1 MTRIDIYIYKNYNV
15 GMKTILSNTTKG
27 SIAGILDLV
36 KERLKQGEEC
46 IILTADRKVASME
59 RTALETLKGCGAEFR
74 VNVMSFTRFS
84 AKTLGDNVKRCLTP
98 EGSVMLLAD
107 VIEKCNDQF
116 VYYRRV
122 RPDSLANEVYAA
134 LTALRNSGISTADL
148 REKADKM
155 PLSLKNKAQ
164 DLALMYDGYL
174 EALSDKREDSTTRLE
189 RLVSILNDDCGKN
202 KNINFFVVGMED
214 FNHPQ
219 LRVLEALDK
228 GVKSLTVGLVG
239 GFDNRNKRVYPNS
252 IIKKIQAV
260 SKNRVVEEV
269 CSDSTINAVQKSIS
283 KNLFSYE
290 KLTAR
295 EIVDGST
302 ITLKEAHTRQDE
314 VLSVALDIVK
324 RVMGGARY
332 RDFEILIGNADY
344 IPIIRN
350 IFDRYGIVYFVDQKE
365 MLQRQTKAKYLLS
378 ALAVITKNFRS
389 DEVLDFVKNPL
400 FELSLEENE
409 NVSRQDKIFRFE
421 NYVLEYSINYNKFR
435 EPFDCDNGDKLAIA
449 EEVRQALQRVL
460 SPLGGNGFRAM
471 ADIVGGVRTFLDNTQ
486 GAWIEHVERLS
497 EESSHYKK
505 CAEQVDSKINAILD
519 EIEGVL
525 YGESTLERFDTILRS
540 MLKTLKIAL
549 VPTFLDSVFIGDISS
564 KFTGE
569 NLYVLGANSG
579 QLPSETE
586 GGTIITAKDEELF
599 DQAGISVYPSQ
610 RDRIRKNLF
619 TLIEIL
625 AGCSGTLT
633 ISYSRTSTGDELNPS
648 SIIQQFKGM
657 FKKNGEPLTP
667 EFISFDNLRSS
678 MVTPEEVSVM
688 FSSKDS
694 VRHNILT
701 YAESGRATESD
712 MDIYRTA
719 YGFLRDDDKA
729 SLDKIGGIPET
740 IENNK
745 KIKKTSI
752 SRLEQYFKC
761 PYGYYL
767 KYSLGLQKRKEGEME
782 TFDAGTILHAIFE
795 SFFIELKA
803 GRVTRDNIEDIVL
816 STFDDTLHK
825 EENKRL
831 LRLYTDKP
839 DTRRVID
846 RMKNEG
852 VRTCKDFY
860 EISLH
865 SRFEPAYLE
874 AEFISREEADKK
886 YGKDIGD
893 KVLFD
898 PITLD
903 VDGRRVEIR
912 GKIDRVDSNG
922 NAFIIIDYKTFKG
935 ASLSAGDIYHGEKL
949 QLYIYAKAM
958 KDNTKQNI
966 AGVFYLPIYA
976 GFNKDDERRYNYEGQ
991 VTDNAELRNEI
1002 YGELPEG
1009 VESDFKQDTVL
1020 PQPKNGPSTANTYL
1034 NEEGFDARCRYAI
1047 DLAVEGVREIES
1059 GYISPRPICECA
1071 SCEFKKVC
1079 TYAEVG
1085 ARERYSV
1092 DSSIFV
1098 EYDKA
1103 DGNSLSDGGDK

>member
-1 MTRIDIYIYKNYNV
+1 
-15 GMKTILSNTTKG
+15 MKTILSNTTKG
-27 SIAGILDLV
+27 STLGILEQV
-36 KERLKQGEEC
+36 RERLKEGEDC

-59 RTALETLKGCGAEFR
+59 RTVLEVLAECGAEFR
-74 VNVMSFTRFS
+74 VNVMSFTRFC
-84 AKTLGDNVKRCLTP
+84 AKALGDNVKRCLTP

-107 VIEKCNDQF
+107 VIERCNDQF

-148 REKADKM
+148 REKADRM
-155 PLSLKNKAQ
+155 PASLKNKAQ

-189 RLVSILNDDCGKN
+189 TLVSILDEDCGKN
-202 KNINFFVVGMED
+202 KNVNFFVVGMDD

-219 LRVLEALDK
+219 LKVLEALDK
-228 GVKSLTVGLVG
+228 GVKSLTIGLVS
-239 GFDNRNKRVYPNS
+239 GFENRNKRIYPNAL
-252 IIKKIQAV
+252 IKKIKAV
-260 SKNRVVEEV
+260 SKNRVAEDVFL
-269 CSDSTINAVQKSIS
+269 DNTMNAVQKSIS

-290 KLTAR
+290 KLSSR
-295 EIVDGST
+295 EIVEGKSV
-302 ITLKEAHTRQDE
+302 TLKEAHTRQDE
-314 VLSVALDIVK
+314 VLAVALDIVK
-324 RVMGGARY
+324 KVMNGARY
-332 RDFEILIGNADY
+332 RDFEILIGNTDY

-350 IFDRYGIVYFVDQKE
+350 VFDRYGIVYFVDQKE
-365 MLQRQTKAKYLLS
+365 MLQRQTKVKYLLS
-378 ALAVITKNFRS
+378 ALSVITKNYRS
-389 DEVLDFVKNPL
+389 YEVLDFVKNPL
-400 FELSLEENE
+400 FELSLNE
-409 NVSRQDKIFRFE
+409 GDDGVSRQDKIFRFE

-435 EPFDCDNGDKLAIA
+435 EPFDCDSGEKLAVA
-449 EEVRQALQRVL
+449 EEVRQALQTTL
-460 SPLGGNGFRAM
+460 KTFGGNGMRTM
-471 ADIVGGVRTFLDNTQ
+471 KDIVDDVRTFLNNAQ
-486 GAWIEHVERLS
+486 GSWAEHVEKLS
-497 EESSHYKK
+497 VESEHYKK
-505 CAEQVDSKINAILD
+505 CAEQVDNKLNAILE

-525 YGESTLERFDTILRS
+525 VGESNLEKFDTILRS

-549 VPTFLDSVFIGDISS
+549 VPTFLDSVFIGDTSS
-564 KFTGE
+564 KFTGSG

-599 DQAGISVYPSQ
+599 DQAGISVYPTQ

-625 AGCSGTLT
+625 SSCSGDLT
-633 ISYSRTSTGDELNPS
+633 ISYSLTSAGGELNPS

-667 EFISFDNLRSS
+667 EIISFDNLRSS
-678 MVTPEEVSVM
+678 MVTPEDVSVM
-688 FSSKDS
+688 FASKDS
-694 VRHNILT
+694 VRHSILT

-719 YGFLRDDDKA
+719 YSFLRDEDKVY
-729 SLDKIGGIPET
+729 LDKIGVVPET
-740 IENNK
+740 IENSK

-761 PYGYYL
+761 PYSYYL

-782 TFDAGTILHAIFE
+782 SFDAGTILHAIFE
-795 SFFIELKA
+795 NFFIKLKA
-803 GRVTRDNIEDIVL
+803 GQVTRENIEEIVL
-816 STFDDTLHK
+816 STFDETLNK

-839 DTRRVID
+839 DTRRIID

-860 EISLH
+860 EIALH
-865 SRFEPAYLE
+865 SKFKPAYLE
-874 AEFISREEADKK
+874 AEFISREEAYKK
-886 YGKDIGD
+886 YGKDIDD
-893 KVLFD
+893 KVLFE
-898 PITLD
+898 PIVLD
-903 VDGRRVEIR
+903 VDGRKVEIR

-922 NAFIIIDYKTFKG
+922 KAFIILDYKTFKG
-935 ASLSAGDIYHGEKL
+935 ASLSASDIYHGEKL

-958 KDNTKQNI
+958 KDNTKQDI

-976 GFNKDDERRYNYEGQ
+976 GFNKDDEKRYSYEGQ
-991 VTDNAELRNEI
+991 VTSNAELRNEI

-1009 VESDFKQDTVL
+1009 VESWFIQDTVL
-1020 PQPKNGPSTANTYL
+1020 PQPKNTPSVANTYL
-1034 NEEGFDARCRYAI
+1034 DEEGFDARCRYAI
-1047 DLAVEGVREIES
+1047 DLAVEGVKEIEG
-1059 GYISPRPICECA
+1059 GYISPRPVCECA
-1071 SCEFKKVC
+1071 NCDFKKVC

-1092 DSSIFV
+1092 DPSIFV
-1098 EYDKA
+1098 EYDKNDNA
-1103 DGNSLSDGGDK
+1103 LRDGGDK